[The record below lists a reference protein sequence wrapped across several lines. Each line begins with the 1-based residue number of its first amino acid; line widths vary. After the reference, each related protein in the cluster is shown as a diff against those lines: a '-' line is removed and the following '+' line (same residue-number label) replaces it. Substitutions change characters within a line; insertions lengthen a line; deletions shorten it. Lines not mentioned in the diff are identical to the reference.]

1 MKAFHLL
8 GGGAIRTDNIRSSVV
23 TKVFK
28 LLNEVRKDE
37 EGATMVEYALMVG
50 LIAVVS
56 VLAVTALG
64 VKVNVLFT
72 NVTASLP

>member
-1 MKAFHLL
+1 
-8 GGGAIRTDNIRSSVV
+8 V